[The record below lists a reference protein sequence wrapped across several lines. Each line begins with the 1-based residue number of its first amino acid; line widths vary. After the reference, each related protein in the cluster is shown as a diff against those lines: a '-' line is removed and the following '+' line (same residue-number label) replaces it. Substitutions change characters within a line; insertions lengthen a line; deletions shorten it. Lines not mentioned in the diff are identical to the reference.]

1 MYKPAFWLVA
11 IAACSTTPAPPAQ
24 APVTPPARTS
34 LRVAHPDRFD
44 TKVRQ
49 DFFDGIR
56 GDQAALD
63 RAMKLCADQL
73 ATNPNDAEAMV
84 WQGAGVMFSS
94 GQKFRTG
101 DQATGVT
108 LYTQGLAEMDK
119 AVELAPNDVGVR
131 IPRGAVLL
139 AMAPFV
145 PEPERAKLLERGVS
159 DYETTLTV
167 QKAYF
172 AKLDLHSR
180 EQLLYGLVDGYANL
194 HDTAKARAFYDRMS
208 TDAAGSELLARAKLR
223 ADGQTVDGPAPCEQ
237 CHAR

>member
-1 MYKPAFWLVA
+1 MYKHASWLVA
-11 IAACSTTPAPPAQ
+11 IVACSTAPAPPAR
-24 APVTPPARTS
+24 APVAAHTS

-63 RAMKLCADQL
+63 RAMKLCAERL

-108 LYTQGLAEMDK
+108 LYAQGLAEMDK
-119 AVELAPNDVGVR
+119 AVALAPNDIGVR

-139 AMAPFV
+139 GMAPFV

-159 DYETTLTV
+159 DYETTLDV

-172 AKLDLHSR
+172 ATLDLHSR

-194 HDTAKARAFYDRMS
+194 GNKAKARAFYDRMS

-223 ADGQTVDGPAPCEQ
+223 ADGQTVEGRAPCEQ

>member
-1 MYKPAFWLVA
+1 MYKHASWIVA

-24 APVTPPARTS
+24 APAVAVHRS

-63 RAMKLCADQL
+63 RAMKLCADRL
-73 ATNPNDAEAMV
+73 AANPNDAEAMV

-94 GQKFRTG
+94 GQKFRAG

-119 AVELAPNDVGVR
+119 AVALAPSDIGVR

-139 AMAPFV
+139 GMAPFV

-159 DYETTLTV
+159 DYETTLDV

-172 AKLDLHSR
+172 ATLDLHSR

-194 HDTAKARAFYDRMS
+194 GNTGKARAFYDRMS
-208 TDAAGSELLARAKLR
+208 ADAAGSELLARAKLR
-223 ADGQTVDGPAPCEQ
+223 ADGKAVEGQAPCEQ